1 MIFVPA
7 CSCARLVQIDE
18 SDKMLTEIAYEDED
32 YKRKHL
38 AKLETLTAQWKRT
51 VDVDFDEHMEESLSA
66 GASKRAR
73 GAVEKSASTKLPAR
87 TDDGVWVFQDLAHIE
102 FQSLPVLKT
111 YLKEVG
117 LPVSGKKGDVVERV
131 RSSFFKN

>member
-1 MIFVPA
+1 MVVIFVPEW
-7 CSCARLVQIDE
+7 SCVRLAQIDE

-32 YKRKHL
+32 YKRKHV

-51 VDVDFDEHMEESLSA
+51 IDVDYDEHMEESLSA
-66 GASKRAR
+66 GASNKRSK
-73 GAVEKSASTKLPAR
+73 VDKLPPR

-102 FQSLPVLKT
+102 LQSLPVLKT